1 MRGMYGIKGKSELP
15 DLQPRKQESIPEEA
29 KEKEEVKLPLLH
41 PRSLPPLPQPAPIPR
56 SLLLPQPTPPIHSSP
71 TKTVSPK
78 PLPEIEEDLDQQA
91 DGLLKWVQ
99 ELPEEM
105 SMSSSTHRLPIS
117 L

>member
-1 MRGMYGIKGKSELP
+1 MYGIKGKSELP

-29 KEKEEVKLPLLH
+29 KEKEEVKLPPLH
-41 PRSLPPLPQPAPIPR
+41 PRLLPPMPQPAPIPR
-56 SLLLPQPTPPIHSSP
+56 ALLLPQSQAIPPIHSSP
-71 TKTVSPK
+71 TKTISPK
-78 PLPEIEEDLDQQA
+78 ALPEIEEDLDQQA